1 MNKNGPIHLGGVK
14 SLVRIQSPRQF
25 TKDYKSNNYATI
37 WERMQGKNGNKYLQF
52 GCIWLHLVAKFV
64 LNSCRWKEVF
74 S

>member
-1 MNKNGPIHLGGVK
+1 MKANGPIHLGGVK

-25 TKDYKSNNYATI
+25 TNGCKSNSYAKMKATK
-37 WERMQGKNGNKYLQF
+37 QAKNVNKSLQF

>member
-25 TKDYKSNNYATI
+25 TNECKSISYAKMKATKQAKNVNNS
-37 WERMQGKNGNKYLQF
+37 LQF

>member
-25 TKDYKSNNYATI
+25 LKVCKSISYAKMKATRQAKTVNNS
-37 WERMQGKNGNKYLQF
+37 LQF

>member
-25 TKDYKSNNYATI
+25 TNECKSNSYAKMKATK
-37 WERMQGKNGNKYLQF
+37 QTKNVKKYLQF

-64 LNSCRWKEVF
+64 LNSCSGKEVF